1 MVRIEVTAVIKRPV
15 AEVFEFIVNN
25 ENDVLWQ
32 AGVLESSD
40 LSTVT
45 PEVGATYTQVAKLL
59 GRRVET
65 TNEVTAYELNRI
77 YNFKSISGPI
87 PTEGSVTCEAV
98 AQGETQVTLV
108 GQAEVGGFFKLAEPL
123 VARMLQREWDTN
135 MANLKD
141 LLEKPA

>member
-1 MVRIEVTAVIKRPV
+1 MVRIEVSTVIKRPV
-15 AEVFEFIVNN
+15 TEVFEFIVNN

-40 LSTVT
+40 LSTGT
-45 PEVGATYTQVAKLL
+45 PEVGATYTQVAKVL

-65 TNEVTAYELNRI
+65 TNEVTAYEPDRV

-87 PTEGSVTCEAV
+87 PTEGGVTCEA
-98 AQGETQVTLV
+98 AAEGETHVTLF